1 MKSFSRSFALAATA
15 APLSYPRQPATNTSG
30 CLRAM
35 SSKRNAAPVGFLR
48 PRSQLAAV
56 TVGIFI
62 IAAKTGWLTLSFSR
76 IDRTCEGVSD
86 LTRGGNGIVAVRRVS
101 FCLPVR

>member
-1 MKSFSRSFALAATA
+1 MPS
-15 APLSYPRQPATNTSG
+15 PLSYPRQPATNTSG

-35 SSKRNAAPVGFLR
+35 SSKRSAAPVGFLR

-56 TVGIFI
+56 TVGMFI
-62 IAAKTGWLTLSFSR
+62 IVAKIGRLTLNFSR
-76 IDRTCEGVSD
+76 IDRTCEGVSG
-86 LTRGGNGIVAVRRVS
+86 LTRGGNGIVAVRRLS

>member
-1 MKSFSRSFALAATA
+1 
-15 APLSYPRQPATNTSG
+15 
-30 CLRAM
+30 M
-35 SSKRNAAPVGFLR
+35 SSNRNAAPVGFLR

-62 IAAKTGWLTLSFSR
+62 IAAKTGWLTLSFLR

-86 LTRGGNGIVAVRRVS
+86 LIGGGSGIVTVRIVS

>member
-1 MKSFSRSFALAATA
+1 
-15 APLSYPRQPATNTSG
+15 
-30 CLRAM
+30 M

-48 PRSQLAAV
+48 PGSQLATI
-56 TVGIFI
+56 TVGMFI

-76 IDRTCEGVSD
+76 IDRTCEGVNG

-101 FCLPVR
+101 FCLPVSTVWSLRSARDICG

>member
-1 MKSFSRSFALAATA
+1 
-15 APLSYPRQPATNTSG
+15 
-30 CLRAM
+30 M
-35 SSKRNAAPVGFLR
+35 SSKRSAAPVGFLR

-56 TVGIFI
+56 TVGMFI
-62 IAAKTGWLTLSFSR
+62 IAAKTGWLTLSFLR

-86 LTRGGNGIVAVRRVS
+86 LTGSGIVAVRRVS